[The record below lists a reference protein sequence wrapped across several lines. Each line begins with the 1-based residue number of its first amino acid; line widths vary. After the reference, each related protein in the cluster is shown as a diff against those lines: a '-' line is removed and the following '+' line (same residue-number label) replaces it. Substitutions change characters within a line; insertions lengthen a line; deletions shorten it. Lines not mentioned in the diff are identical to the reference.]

1 MALSKIDV
9 ANMLTGTIPVDNSK
23 SGSILQVQS
32 TFYNT
37 PFTQSI
43 TANTLT
49 GIDNLTVNITPSST
63 SSKIMLFCRL
73 FCEHSND
80 ATYETG
86 YFFRRGSTQIGSG
99 VSEGSRAVVMASHG
113 VNYMTGSG
121 TYDATSTAETVS
133 LFHIDA
139 SHSSTSQITYSI
151 GYRAVNA
158 GTLAVNRTIN
168 DSDSNLHERGSS
180 EIIAMEIKG

>member
-73 FCEHSND
+73 F
-80 ATYETG
+80 
-86 YFFRRGSTQIGSG
+86 F
-99 VSEGSRAVVMASHG
+99 
-113 VNYMTGSG
+113 
-121 TYDATSTAETVS
+121 
-133 LFHIDA
+133 
-139 SHSSTSQITYSI
+139 
-151 GYRAVNA
+151 
-158 GTLAVNRTIN
+158 
-168 DSDSNLHERGSS
+168 
-180 EIIAMEIKG
+180 